1 MLDYRSII
9 VTKRQAQ
16 TSSRGKDFKFQV
28 SVQDQFDLLLFGLGC
43 KRLSMGK
50 AKLFQPMAANTS
62 LYSKTLA
69 VPHASNSPPLNS
81 HSVLFARLRSV
92 PATVTS

>member
-1 MLDYRSII
+1 MLDYSSIT

-43 KRLSMGK
+43 KRLSMEK
-50 AKLFQPMAANTS
+50 AKLFHPMAGNTS
-62 LYSKTLA
+62 LYSKTRA

-81 HSVLFARLRSV
+81 HSILFARLRSV